1 MKVHGTSDIISTLMA
16 QRDLRSPTVQAQQG
30 EQPEAQF
37 TNLLET
43 PSNPATETE
52 SSTASERLKL
62 MRLVEIVQIQMYKA
76 LINSTS
82 ADGEDNGA
90 TILPGWLPNLPTG
103 GTMTDAASKSTQAYA
118 RTMSSTTSPEGFNPM
133 IQQAARTYG
142 VDPALITSVIRAE
155 SGFDPNA
162 TSPKGAM
169 GLMQLMPDTARDLGV
184 KNPYDPQ
191 ENIMAGTRYLKSLL
205 TRYDGDVRQALAAY
219 NWGMG
224 NVERHP
230 DELPQETRQYIA
242 RITQYLRDTVV

>member
-1 MKVHGTSDIISTLMA
+1 MRIHGTSDILSALIA

-43 PSNPATETE
+43 RCNPAPETE
-52 SSTASERLKL
+52 SSSDSERLKL

-76 LINSTS
+76 LLKTTA
-82 ADGEDNGA
+82 ADDEENGA
-90 TILPGWLPNLPTG
+90 TILPGWLPNLPSG

-118 RTMSSTTSPEGFNPM
+118 RTMSSTNSPEGLNP
-133 IQQAARTYG
+133 IILEASRTYG

-155 SGFDPNA
+155 SGFDPKA

-205 TRYDGDVRQALAAY
+205 TRYDGDVHQALAAY